1 MIKLVVDSNVFFSS
15 LIKGKKSEVLRKII
29 FLSSKIKLIAPEE
42 LLFELHKHF
51 EKFTSE
57 EVEEVLYIL
66 FTQINIIPRGFYKNK
81 ISEAYSVAK
90 QFDEKDTPFVAL
102 ALKLKAP
109 IWTGD
114 KKMIIY
120 GLKRG
125 DLLPSLSDGAFL
137 ATGGKTPDSGSFEQ
151 TAHLHSRPSWYC

>member
-1 MIKLVVDSNVFFSS
+1 MIKLVVDSNIVFSS

-42 LLFELHKHF
+42 LLFEP
-51 EKFTSE
+51 E

-66 FTQINIIPRGFYKNK
+66 FTQINVIPRGFYKNE

-109 IWTGD
+109 IWTED

-120 GLKRG
+120 GLRSGKY
-125 DLLPSLSDGAFL
+125 L
-137 ATGGKTPDSGSFEQ
+137 ALDTKAVEELINYNTDRSPRVG
-151 TAHLHSRPSWYC
+151 

>member
-1 MIKLVVDSNVFFSS
+1 MIKLVVDSNIVFSS

-66 FTQINIIPRGFYKNK
+66 FTQINVIPRGFYKNE

-120 GLKRG
+120 GLKSGKYLALDTKAVEELIKGRLLEDVLK
-125 DLLPSLSDGAFL
+125 DLEKRYLTSHN
-137 ATGGKTPDSGSFEQ
+137 K
-151 TAHLHSRPSWYC
+151 

>member
-1 MIKLVVDSNVFFSS
+1 MIKLVVDSNVVFSS

-66 FTQINIIPRGFYKNK
+66 FTQINVIPRGFYKNK

-125 DLLPSLSDGAFL
+125 KYLALDTKAVEELVKGKSLEDVLKDLKKRYLTSHN
-137 ATGGKTPDSGSFEQ
+137 K
-151 TAHLHSRPSWYC
+151 